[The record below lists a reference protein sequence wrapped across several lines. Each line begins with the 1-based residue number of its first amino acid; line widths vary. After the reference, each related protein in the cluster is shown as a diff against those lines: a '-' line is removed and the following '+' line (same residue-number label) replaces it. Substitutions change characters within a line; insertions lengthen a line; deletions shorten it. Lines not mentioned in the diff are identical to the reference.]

1 MAAQRSLGLELWP
14 GDLPVTPERFSVSDV
29 EGNHLSLIWAGW
41 GKRGLQK
48 TANRHCEN
56 FLFAFLKEKKKCFWD
71 AFFILFQANIL
82 KIFFFSD
89 SSSPNP
95 IMDYGK
101 YYLTFHLYL
110 KIKMKKKIWRRKHS
124 SWYDRAIREKC
135 QLADAV
141 FLDYEMATHI
151 SWNKKENE
159 NTGCLACLSVIS
171 YIRKV
176 ADHLED
182 GVIFPSILVFYESK
196 ACLGGKQLSS
206 GELTNY
212 KCQILLQE
220 IRKAVKL

>member
-1 MAAQRSLGLELWP
+1 MWREIISHWFGLG
-14 GDLPVTPERFSVSDV
+14 GERGGYRRQQIAIVRISCLLFS
-29 EGNHLSLIWAGW
+29 
-41 GKRGLQK
+41 KRKKNVFEML
-48 TANRHCEN
+48 
-56 FLFAFLKEKKKCFWD
+56 FLFYFKPTSWRY
-71 AFFILFQANIL
+71 
-82 KIFFFSD
+82 FFFWFFQSQ
-89 SSSPNP
+89 SY
-95 IMDYGK
+95 YGLWK
-101 YYLTFHLYL
+101 VLPDLSFIF
-110 KIKMKKKIWRRKHS
+110 KNKNEKKIWRRKHS

-206 GELTNY
+206 GELTNS